1 MHHNPPSTLTDGV
14 PSPGARAENLP
25 RLALPGRTEPNCASD
40 LWALVRRLSASIQTG
55 SLPDGIGPV
64 EQMAT
69 HTVEPNRLGRAA
81 RLFLLGDACFL
92 ILVGVLSTLIMQLAH
107 EWQWGFLLAFS
118 AGMALAMIVQTLL
131 ALLVAPVLG
140 SIESMVPSMVV
151 AMVSP
156 MSVCALH
163 GIGCEPTTWV
173 AGLLGAIFGLGTL
186 SFVMIY
192 ARASRRWAA
201 AFRGG

>member
-1 MHHNPPSTLTDGV
+1 M
-14 PSPGARAENLP
+14 
-25 RLALPGRTEPNCASD
+25 
-40 LWALVRRLSASIQTG
+40 
-55 SLPDGIGPV
+55 
-64 EQMAT
+64 
-69 HTVEPNRLGRAA
+69 
-81 RLFLLGDACFL
+81 LGDACFL
-92 ILVGVLSTLIMQLAH
+92 VVIGVLSTLIMQFAH

-118 AGMALAMIVQTLL
+118 GGMALAMIIQTLL

-156 MSVCALH
+156 MSICALH
-163 GIGCEPTTWV
+163 GIGCELTTWV
-173 AGLLGAIFGLGTL
+173 TGLLGAIFGLGTL

-201 AFRGG
+201 AAFPCG